1 MVQGIGEVE
10 PAAHT
15 GYGLLQGWPV
25 FRCEAGMGQQV
36 VEHLQHL
43 LHREA
48 VVPTQHP
55 LQLQGH
61 RLGQEKRLAGFDQIA
76 GGPALAFRARIGF
89 VLRHEVAGQDIGVHA
104 NHGRSRLAGS
114 KSAGTAGRLDLSNPN
129 PLSGSGCS
137 GFQGRSS
144 M

>member
-1 MVQGIGEVE
+1 MVQRIGEVE
-10 PAAHT
+10 PVTHS
-15 GYGLLQGWPV
+15 GHGLLQGWPI
-25 FRCEAGMGQQV
+25 FCSEAGMGQQV

-61 RLGQEKRLAGFDQIA
+61 RLGQEQRLAGFDQIA
-76 GGPALAFRARIGF
+76 GGPALAFRGRIGI
-89 VLRHEVAGQDIGVHA
+89 VLRHEVAVQHIGVQTD
-104 NHGRSRLAGS
+104 HGRSRLAGS

-129 PLSGSGCS
+129 PLSGNGCS